1 MIRNLF
7 AAALLA
13 ALCAGLI
20 TAGLQHFRVT
30 PLILHAEEFEGGGHS
45 HGDETVAAADH
56 EHAAGTPEH
65 SHDVAAAT
73 TATDTAAPVAAEA
86 AEPEEWAPQDGFERT
101 AYTTLATV
109 LAAAGFALVIG
120 AVSMFAGVPITFANG
135 FLWGIAGFLT
145 FSLAPAYGL
154 APELPGMPAAD
165 LVARQ
170 IWWTGTALATGAAC
184 LLLAKTRAGWAFAVA
199 IALVAIPHIIG
210 APAAPDEPSGV
221 PAHLATEFAAIT
233 LGTSLVFWL
242 VLGTVFGKL
251 NDVFATRSAAVP
263 AGAAA

>member
-13 ALCAGLI
+13 ALCAGLV
-20 TAGLQHFRVT
+20 TAAIQHFRVT
-30 PLILHAEEFEGGGHS
+30 PIILHAETFEGEGGHS
-45 HGDETVAAADH
+45 HGAEAVVDH
-56 EHAAGTPEH
+56 VDAPGTPAH
-65 SHDVAAAT
+65 SHDVVAAT
-73 TATDTAAPVAAEA
+73 VAA
-86 AEPEEWAPQDGFERT
+86 PEEWAPQDGFERT

-120 AVSMFAGVPITFANG
+120 AVSMFANIPITFANG

-170 IWWTGTALATGAAC
+170 LWWTGTSLATGGAI
-184 LLLAKTRAGWAFAVA
+184 LLLAKTRANWAFAVA
-199 IALVAIPHIIG
+199 VALVVAPHIIG
-210 APAAPDEPSGV
+210 APASPDEPSAV

-242 VLGTVFGKL
+242 LLGSLFGKFS
-251 NDVFATRSAAVP
+251 DVFATRKAAIP
-263 AGAAA
+263 AGAIA

>member
-30 PLILHAEEFEGGGHS
+30 PLILHAETFEGEGGHS
-45 HGDETVAAADH
+45 HGEAAVAVTADH
-56 EHAAGTPEH
+56 EHAEGTPEH
-65 SHDVAAAT
+65 SHDAVAT
-73 TATDTAAPVAAEA
+73 TQ

-120 AVSMFAGVPITFANG
+120 AVSMFSGIPITFGNG
-135 FLWGIAGFLT
+135 FIWGVAGFVT

-170 IWWTGTALATGAAC
+170 IWWTGTVIATGAAC
-184 LLLAKTRAGWAFAVA
+184 LLLAKTRASWAVAVA
-199 IALVAIPHIIG
+199 IALVVAPHIIG
-210 APAAPDEPSGV
+210 APVAPDEPSGV

-233 LGTSLVFWL
+233 LGTALVFWL
-242 VLGTVFGKL
+242 VLGSVFGKL
-251 NDVFATRSAAVP
+251 NDVFATRKAAVP
-263 AGAAA
+263 AGAHA